1 MTWPYKTT
9 LHISLER
16 IMKTSINKLSTS
28 NSNSKNA
35 AFNRKIFTKTTLAIA
50 FTGLISAS
58 AFSVAGQQDDRIQPQ
73 GEELQLVEKESV
85 NQAVGLG
92 TGIVFGAAVAG
103 PVGAAVAGLF
113 GLFIADDIND
123 EKRLDLTQNELNRT
137 TEELTALQQ
146 DYQDSV
152 ANTSQQIAEMD
163 SAMTKEIQ
171 QVTPYLEANIQFK
184 TASFLIEDHY
194 KSLLD
199 GLASQLRKNP
209 SLKIELSGFSD
220 QRGESTYNQVLSEQR
235 AKAVKDYLVSQF
247 VNEQQVIAQ
256 SFGESELVSESD
268 NFEDNF
274 FDRRVTLKIS
284 NKPAEMTAANN

>member
-1 MTWPYKTT
+1 
-9 LHISLER
+9 
-16 IMKTSINKLSTS
+16 MKTSINKLSTS
-28 NSNSKNA
+28 NSNTKNA
-35 AFNRKIFTKTTLAIA
+35 AFSKKLFTKTTLAIA

-58 AFSVAGQQDDRIQPQ
+58 AFSVAGQQDDQIQPQ
-73 GEELQLVEKESV
+73 REELQHKELQLVEKESI

-123 EKRLDLTQNELNRT
+123 ENRLELTQNELNRT
-137 TEELTALQQ
+137 TEELTVLQQ
-146 DYQDSV
+146 DYQNSV

-163 SAMTKEIQ
+163 SAMTKAIQ
-171 QVTPYLEANIQFK
+171 QVTPSLEANIQFK

-194 KSLLD
+194 KSQLD

-256 SFGESELVSESD
+256 SFGESELVSGSD

-284 NKPAEMTAANN
+284 NKPAEITAANN

>member
-1 MTWPYKTT
+1 
-9 LHISLER
+9 
-16 IMKTSINKLSTS
+16 MKTSINKLSTS